1 LRSIVFSFLIILGI
15 SFSKEWKFFKET
27 PFESIVDSL
36 LNYRVI
42 YIGEVHTDE
51 EIHRIQAK
59 IIEELYKRDKR
70 LVIAMEMF
78 QQPFQEFLELYVE
91 EEISEE
97 DMLEGTEYN
106 RRWVLDPELYAE
118 IWRFAREK
126 GIKVHAINVPTEL
139 LREIRK
145 KGLENIKSV
154 YLPEKIVYPPKEYLE
169 FLREKLKAHGEN
181 FDEKRFIDIQTA
193 WDNGMAY
200 RIMKLLLLYPEHRVV
215 VIVGKGHVWKGYG
228 IPYVLQKLMPGI
240 KQAVL
245 FPYPS
250 ERFYL
255 LFSNDFSS
263 ESSSTNSIK
272 PPN

>member
-1 LRSIVFSFLIILGI
+1 LRSITFSLLLIVLLA
-15 SFSKEWKFFKET
+15 FPREWRFFTET
-27 PFESIVDSL
+27 PFERLVKKL

-42 YIGEVHTDE
+42 YIGEIHTNE
-51 EIHRIQAK
+51 EIHEIQLRIIK
-59 IIEELYKRDKR
+59 ELYEKDRR

-91 EEISEE
+91 EDISEE
-97 DMLEGTEYN
+97 DMLEGTEYD
-106 RRWVLDPELYAE
+106 RRWVLNPELYAE

-126 GIKVHAINVPTEL
+126 GIKIYAINVPTEL

-145 KGLENIKSV
+145 KGLENVKSV
-154 YLPEKIVYPPKEYLE
+154 YLPDRIVYPPEEYRE

-200 RIMKLLLLYPEHRVV
+200 RIMKLLLLHPDHRIV
-215 VIVGKGHVWKGYG
+215 VIVGKGHLWKGYG
-228 IPYVLQKLMPGI
+228 IPYVLGKLMPGI
-240 KQAVL
+240 RQAVL
-245 FPYPS
+245 FPYPE

-255 LFSNDFSS
+255 LFSSDFSR
-263 ESSSTNSIK
+263 ENSSVNSIRL
-272 PPN
+272 PN